1 LGSTRWGARSLEV
14 NLEINLAFFDV
25 NLNAKLMELFTV
37 KRQNAV
43 PIIESE
49 INSFLS
55 SKKSETIFVVY
66 FYFIF
71 SGGGT
76 LTISMLDNVKGNS
89 RIKYIVS
96 RLRLLVRT

>member
-1 LGSTRWGARSLEV
+1 
-14 NLEINLAFFDV
+14 V
-25 NLNAKLMELFTV
+25 NLNAKLTELFTV

-66 FYFIF
+66 FYFYFIF
-71 SGGGT
+71 SGGWT
-76 LTISMLDNVKGNS
+76 LTINMLDNVKG
-89 RIKYIVS
+89 K
-96 RLRLLVRT
+96 

>member
-1 LGSTRWGARSLEV
+1 
-14 NLEINLAFFDV
+14 
-25 NLNAKLMELFTV
+25 V

-71 SGGGT
+71 SGGWT
-76 LTISMLDNVKGNS
+76 LTINMLDNVKRNS